1 MPTPIVVY
9 GSATCED
16 TAIVR
21 SRLAAVGVPFTYV
34 DIDGEPAAAA
44 RVEAWNG
51 GHRVTPTV
59 VLGSDE
65 QVVAE
70 PTLERL
76 GELVAAGGYA
86 VDAIDVTQYH
96 GERIGRAIP
105 FATLPTADGGTF
117 SVANLRGKRQAALFL
132 GHDAGCLACFGYA
145 RQLAAAHADLG
156 EADAV
161 ALIVVGSDPAAV
173 AGWRHGVDPQSTILA
188 DADGAWKR
196 AVTAS
201 IEAAATDA
209 VVIVLDRYGAPRAGA
224 SVAEAGGLPDPSAI
238 VEWLRFIA
246 LDCPECSGELPWPG
260 I

>member
-9 GSATCED
+9 GSAVCED

-21 SRLAAVGVPFTYV
+21 SRLAAVGVPYTYV
-34 DIDGEPAAAA
+34 DIDAERSAAA

-59 VLGSDE
+59 VLGDDE

-76 GELVAAGGYA
+76 GSIVAAGGYA
-86 VDAIDVTQYH
+86 VDAIDATQYH

-105 FATLPTADGGTF
+105 VATLPTVDDGAL
-117 SVANLRGKRQAALFL
+117 SIASLRGKRQAALFF
-132 GHDAGCLACFGYA
+132 GHDSECLACFGYA
-145 RQLAAAHADLG
+145 RQLAASHADLG

-161 ALIVVGSDPAAV
+161 ALIVVASDPAA
-173 AGWRHGVDPQSTILA
+173 AAEWRHGVDERTAILA

-196 AVTAS
+196 AVTAA
-201 IEAAATDA
+201 IEVDPGDA

-224 SVAEAGGLPDPSAI
+224 AAAEAGGLPDPSAL